1 MDNNTQT
8 AATSSSLG
16 VKSNAPLDSL
26 RRHLC
31 KVLIGQERVV
41 EHVLIC
47 LLAEGHALVEGVP
60 GLGKTRLVKALAHA
74 CGGDFNRLQFTP
86 DLMPSDIVGHA
97 MFDAKTSEFTL
108 RKGPIFANFVVAD
121 EINRAP
127 AKTQSAMLEAMEER
141 QVSLEG
147 ETLPLPA
154 PFMVLATQNPVDHDG
169 TYPLPQA
176 QFDRFLMKLVIEY
189 PSLDDEIA
197 IVQGA
202 ANAKAHGDLSLQTI
216 ISLQDLRAL
225 QAQTALVHVD
235 KEVAAYA
242 VRLAVATRNWPGLEY
257 GAGPRASMAIVAAGR
272 ANAVLQGR
280 DHLLPEDVKAVAT
293 PVLQHRLGLSAEL
306 EIQGNTVEQ
315 VLGELLD
322 TVEAPRQ

>member
-1 MDNNTQT
+1 MDNN
-8 AATSSSLG
+8 
-16 VKSNAPLDSL
+16 APLEAITPPSISTGTATLDGL
-26 RRHLC
+26 RRHLRQ
-31 KVLIGQERVV
+31 VLIGQDNVV
-41 EHVLIC
+41 EQVLIC
-47 LLAEGHALVEGVP
+47 LLAGGHALVEGVP
-60 GLGKTRLVKALAHA
+60 GLGKTRLVKALASA
-74 CGGDFNRLQFTP
+74 CGGSFNRLQFTP

-97 MFDAKTSEFTL
+97 MFDAKSGEFSL

-147 ETLPLPA
+147 KTLTLPA

-189 PSLDDEIA
+189 PSLEDEVA
-197 IVQGA
+197 IVQAA
-202 ANAKAHGDLSLQTI
+202 ANAKAHEALSSVAV
-216 ISLQDLRAL
+216 ISLEELRTL
-225 QAQTALVHVD
+225 QAQTANVHLD

-242 VRLAVATRNWPGLEY
+242 VRLATATRQWPGLEY

-280 DHLLPEDVKAVAT
+280 NHLLPEDIKAVAT
-293 PVLQHRLGLSAEL
+293 PVLQHRLGLSAEM
-306 EIQGNTVEQ
+306 EIQGSSVEQ
-315 VLGELLD
+315 VLAQLID
-322 TVEAPRQ
+322 SVEAPRQ

>member
-1 MDNNTQT
+1 MEH
-8 AATSSSLG
+8 
-16 VKSNAPLDSL
+16 NAPNQSL
-26 RRHLC
+26 EVAGESTSAASLLALRKHLQQ
-31 KVLIGQERVV
+31 VLIGQDRVV
-41 EHVLIC
+41 EQVLIC
-47 LLAEGHALVEGVP
+47 LLAGGHALVEGVP
-60 GLGKTRLVKALAHA
+60 GLGKTRLVKALASA
-74 CGGDFNRLQFTP
+74 CGGQFNRLQFTP

-97 MFDAKTSEFTL
+97 MFDAKSGEFTL

-147 ETLPLPA
+147 QTLPLDA

-189 PSLDDEIA
+189 PSLDDEVA
-197 IVQGA
+197 IVQAA
-202 ANAKAHGDLSLQTI
+202 ANAASHEALSAVEV

-225 QAQTALVHVD
+225 QAQAARVHLD
-235 KEVAAYA
+235 QEVAAYA
-242 VRLAVATRNWPGLEY
+242 VRLATATRHWPGLEY

-280 DHLLPEDVKAVAT
+280 DHLLPEDIKAVAV
-293 PVLQHRLGLSAEL
+293 PVLQHRLGLSAEM
-306 EIQGNTVEQ
+306 EIQGSSVEA
-315 VLGELLD
+315 VLAQLID
-322 TVEAPRQ
+322 SVEAPRQ